1 MSPGPVLRKLRPK
14 SPARTSIPV
23 DPDFGYDVDEEIYA
37 MAQESADLFGR
48 TNRNGCRVMV
58 TGQVGLDK
66 KPFLENVQRI
76 AAKHGHS
83 VTLSHVGDMM
93 YREAPDVQPGRILDL
108 PRTRLNT
115 LRRAVFK
122 DVLATAEKVDNL
134 IINTHATF
142 RWKHGLFEAFD
153 FDHMQALDADL
164 YVTLVDNVDA
174 VHERLLREHDVPH
187 SLKDI
192 MVWREE
198 EILATEILAHA
209 LGGHGC
215 FYVLARGHEG
225 DTAESL
231 VRLMF
236 EKEKKK
242 IYPSF
247 PMSHVMDMPE
257 VLAEIDGFRQTLAEN
272 FICFDPGDLDE
283 KRLLFEAGEA
293 TKQGEQTITLKVN
306 GRDLDFSVH
315 DVTSV
320 ARDIDGQIYA
330 RDFKLIDQSDMIVS
344 YVPELPGGI
353 PGLSSGV
360 ERELQH
366 AFEGTKEVYVIW
378 RPKKEPSPFIT
389 ETATKVF
396 PTVEDLFK
404 HFQQK
409 NYIGDYQLSLKP
421 TAPSDRGRF
430 G

>member
-1 MSPGPVLRKLRPK
+1 MTSNLFSKKDRSGIRVVL
-14 SPARTSIPV
+14 
-23 DPDFGYDVDEEIYA
+23 
-37 MAQESADLFGR
+37 
-48 TNRNGCRVMV
+48 
-58 TGQVGLDK
+58 TGQVGVEK
-66 KPFLENVQRI
+66 KPFLEKVCAI
-76 AAKHGHS
+76 AAERGHNI
-83 VTLSHVGDMM
+83 TMCNIGEMM
-93 YREAPDVQPGRILDL
+93 YADAPDIVQGRILDL

-115 LRRAVFK
+115 LRRSVFK
-122 DVLATAEKVDNL
+122 DVLNTAAREENV
-134 IINTHATF
+134 IVNTHATF

-153 FDHMQALDADL
+153 FDHMKSFDADL
-164 YVTLVDNVDA
+164 YITLVDNVDSI
-174 VHERLLREHDVPH
+174 HQRLLRDHDLPH

-209 LGGHGC
+209 LGGHGRY
-215 FYVLARGHEG
+215 FVLARGE
-225 DTAESL
+225 DAATADSL

-236 EKEKKK
+236 EPNKKK
-242 IYPSF
+242 VYPSF

-257 VLAEIDGFRQTLAEN
+257 VLAEIDAFRAALADH

-293 TKQGEQTITLKVN
+293 TKKGEATITLDVN
-306 GRDLDFSVH
+306 GAPLTFNVS
-315 DVTSV
+315 DVSSV

-344 YVPELPGGI
+344 YVPELASGI

-378 RPKKEPSPFIT
+378 RPKKEPSPFVT
-389 ETATKVF
+389 ETATRVF
-396 PTVEDLFK
+396 TTVEELFK
-404 HFQQK
+404 HFQEK
-409 NYIGDYQLSLKP
+409 KYMGDYQLNLVRP
-421 TAPSDRGRF
+421 TAAKERGRF

>member
-1 MSPGPVLRKLRPK
+1 MTEHEGS
-14 SPARTSIPV
+14 
-23 DPDFGYDVDEEIYA
+23 
-37 MAQESADLFGR
+37 LFGGSKR
-48 TNRNGCRVMV
+48 KGRRVIV
-58 TGQVGLDK
+58 TGQVGVDK
-66 KPFLENVQRI
+66 KPFLEKVRTI
-76 AAKHGHS
+76 AAERGHA
-83 VTLSHVGDMM
+83 VTLSNVGDLM
-93 YREAPDVQPGRILDL
+93 YAEAPDIVRGRILDL

-122 DVLATAEKVDNL
+122 DILATAERVDH
-134 IINTHATF
+134 IIVNTHATF

-153 FDHMQALDADL
+153 FDHMQAFDADL

-174 VHERLLREHDVPH
+174 IHERLLREHDVPH
-187 SLKDI
+187 TLKDI

-198 EILATEILAHA
+198 EILATQILAHA
-209 LGGHGC
+209 IGDHGRD
-215 FYVLARGHEG
+215 YVLARGHEG

-236 EKEKKK
+236 EPDTKK

-247 PMSHVMDMPE
+247 PMSHVMDMPD
-257 VLAEIDGFRQTLAEN
+257 VLAEIDAFRATLADN

-293 TKQGEQTITLKVN
+293 TKQGKTTITLRVN
-306 GRDLDFSVH
+306 GRDLAFNVA
-315 DVTSV
+315 DVTGV

-344 YVPELPGGI
+344 YIPELPGGI

-378 RPKKEPSPFIT
+378 RPRKDPSPFVT

-396 PTVEDLFK
+396 RTVEALFE
-404 HFQQK
+404 HFQQR
-409 NYIGDYQLSLKP
+409 NYLGDYQLNLRRS
-421 TAPSDRGRF
+421 APSDRGRF

>member
-1 MSPGPVLRKLRPK
+1 MPRK
-14 SPARTSIPV
+14 T
-23 DPDFGYDVDEEIYA
+23 E
-37 MAQESADLFGR
+37 DLFGQPER
-48 TNRNGCRVMV
+48 TGRRVVV
-58 TGQVGLDK
+58 TGQVGVDK
-66 KPFLENVQRI
+66 TPFLQSVCRL
-76 AAKHGHS
+76 AADRGHH
-83 VTLSHVGDMM
+83 VTLCNVGEMM
-93 YREAPDVQPGRILDL
+93 YAEAPDIVPGRILDL

-122 DVLATAEKVDNL
+122 DVLVTAEKAENVIL
-134 IINTHATF
+134 NTHATF

-153 FDHMQALDADL
+153 FHHMTSLNADL

-174 VHERLLREHDVPH
+174 IHERLLREHDIPH
-187 SLKDI
+187 TLKDI

-209 LGGHGC
+209 IGDHGS

-236 EKEKKK
+236 EPDKKK
-242 IYPSF
+242 VYPSF
-247 PMSHVMDMPE
+247 PMSHVMDMPD
-257 VLAEIDGFRQTLAEN
+257 VLAEIDAFRESLAEH

-293 TKQGEQTITLKVN
+293 TKKGESTITLPVN
-306 GRDLDFSVH
+306 GRDITFNVSDI
-315 DVTSV
+315 TGV

-344 YVPELPGGI
+344 YVPELAGGI

-378 RPKKEPSPFIT
+378 RPRKDPSPFIT
-389 ETATKVF
+389 ETATNVF
-396 PTVEDLFK
+396 RTVEELFK
-404 HFQQK
+404 HFQSK
-409 NYIGDYQLSLKP
+409 GYLGNYQLSLPRTGEAKE
-421 TAPSDRGRF
+421 RGRF

>member
-1 MSPGPVLRKLRPK
+1 MNHASESAEHLFA
-14 SPARTSIPV
+14 PARH
-23 DPDFGYDVDEEIYA
+23 A
-37 MAQESADLFGR
+37 GR
-48 TNRNGCRVMV
+48 RVII
-58 TGQVGLDK
+58 TGQVGVDK
-66 KPFLENVQRI
+66 KPFLEKVATLARQRGQNI
-76 AAKHGHS
+76 HLA
-83 VTLSHVGDMM
+83 HVGDLM
-93 YREAPDVQPGRILDL
+93 YAEAPDVVRGRILDL
-108 PRTRLNT
+108 PRARLNS

-122 DVLATAEKVDNL
+122 DVLSLAERHEN
-134 IINTHATF
+134 IIVNTHATF

-153 FDHMQALDADL
+153 FDQMVAFNADL

-174 VHERLLREHDVPH
+174 VHERLLREHDLVH
-187 SLKDI
+187 TLKDI

-209 LGGHGC
+209 IAGHGR
-215 FYVLARGHEG
+215 FFVLARGIEG

-236 EKEKKK
+236 EPHRKR

-257 VLAEIDGFRQTLAEN
+257 VLSEIDHFRDTLAEH

-283 KRLLFEAGEA
+283 KRLLFESGEA
-293 TKQGEQTITLKVN
+293 TKRGAQTISIRVN
-306 GRDLDFSVH
+306 NRDVVFNVP
-315 DVTSV
+315 DVTAV

-344 YVPELPGGI
+344 YIPELPGGI

-378 RPKKEPSPFIT
+378 RPRKEPSPFIT
-389 ETATKVF
+389 ETATRVF
-396 PTVEDLFK
+396 PTVEGLLR
-404 HFQQK
+404 HFQARG
-409 NYIGDYQLSLKP
+409 YIGDFQLPLP
-421 TAPSDRGRF
+421 GAMAPRERGRI